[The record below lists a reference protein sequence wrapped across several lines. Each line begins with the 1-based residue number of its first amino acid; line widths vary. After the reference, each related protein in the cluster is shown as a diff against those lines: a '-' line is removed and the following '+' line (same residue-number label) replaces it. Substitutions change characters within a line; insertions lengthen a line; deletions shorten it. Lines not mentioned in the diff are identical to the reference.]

1 MINRKLASLRTL
13 YNINQSVL
21 AEVIGVTINTFSS
34 KERGATAFTQ
44 QEMILI
50 TNHFKQFDSK
60 LTMDDIFFI
69 DEVNQSVTNKRGA

>member
-13 YNINQSVL
+13 YKINQSVL

-34 KERGATAFTQ
+34 KERGVTAFTQ

-50 TNHFKQFDSK
+50 TNHFKRFDSNI
-60 LTMDDIFFI
+60 TMDDIFFI
-69 DEVNQSVTNKRGA
+69 DEVNQSVTNQKGA

>member
-13 YNINQSVL
+13 YKINQSDL

-34 KERGATAFTQ
+34 KERGVTAFTQ

-50 TNHFKQFDSK
+50 TNHFKRFDSNI
-60 LTMDDIFFI
+60 TMDDIFFI

>member
-1 MINRKLASLRTL
+1 MKNRKLASLRTL

>member
-13 YNINQSVL
+13 YKINQSVL

-34 KERGATAFTQ
+34 KERGVTAFTQ

-50 TNHFKQFDSK
+50 TNHFKRFDSNI
-60 LTMDDIFFI
+60 TMDDIFFI
-69 DEVNQSVTNKRGA
+69 DEVNQSVTKQKGA